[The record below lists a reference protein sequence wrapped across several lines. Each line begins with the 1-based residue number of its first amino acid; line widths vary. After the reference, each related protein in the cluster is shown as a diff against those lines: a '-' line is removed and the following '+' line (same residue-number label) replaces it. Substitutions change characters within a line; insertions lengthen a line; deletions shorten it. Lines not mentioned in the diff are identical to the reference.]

1 MQLVKITKLGK
12 CLVIQWNPSILDSRI
27 SRIFLYILWYQIC
40 LYINYSFK
48 ETSLHLTFFW
58 SLGVLG
64 KRGFTVLLKKD
75 EKDVIERNQM
85 LSVHFI
91 VFPYYTGLMTTRHAP
106 KLIQSLKWINLQSL
120 LVNLNVQ
127 MMKKCEQSTM
137 SCCPTISCL
146 LVLDT
151 YYFAMLLTVWCY
163 QLLPLCRIKLL
174 VFKY

>member
-58 SLGVLG
+58 SLGGLG

-75 EKDVIERNQM
+75 VKDVIERNQM

-120 LVNLNVQ
+120 LVNLDVQ
-127 MMKKCEQSTM
+127 MIYNVLLSNYILFT
-137 SCCPTISCL
+137 CL
-146 LVLDT
+146 RYILFCDAVNCM
-151 YYFAMLLTVWCY
+151 MLSVTATV
-163 QLLPLCRIKLL
+163 
-174 VFKY
+174 